1 MKIAICTSMV
11 FTEKMLETKA
21 ALEKMGHEVFVSG
34 FSEAYVGKT
43 EKEKEVLT
51 IYHKNEKDAIR
62 DFWEKIKQSD
72 AILVLNFDRREIA
85 NYIGGNTLMEI
96 GFAHVLNKKIF
107 LWNPVPEI
115 PYYKSEIEATRPV
128 IINGDLALIK

>member
-1 MKIAICTSMV
+1 MK
-11 FTEKMLETKA
+11 KMQLQNA
-21 ALEKMGHEVFVSG
+21 SHFDLHFVSH
-34 FSEAYVGKT
+34 FAQQ
-43 EKEKEVLT
+43 
-51 IYHKNEKDAIR
+51 NAIR

-72 AILVLNFDRREIA
+72 AILVLNFDRRGVA

-128 IINGDLALIK
+128 IINGDLSLVK